1 MTLKTLL
8 SRALLAFLFIANSA
22 WSSCTLLSG
31 SNQTINFRTKDPIS
45 VPENAAI
52 GTEVASISAP
62 ASTLEFKCN
71 SSLDRIGL
79 KSANGN
85 LPANGV
91 IPFGNTGFGY
101 KLDNVIFYPYEPST
115 ADKYFFTPP
124 FILKIYKIGPIK
136 KFTSI
141 PAGQFATYIAGQ
153 LTIFTASLD
162 TELVVEAGSCELS
175 TTDVNMGEYN
185 LSDFAA
191 VSSTSR
197 PVEFTVG
204 LRNCSGRIDKV
215 KYVMIPGPGWLDQ
228 KNGIMMLDPGSVT
241 GLGIQIRKDGQPVS
255 FATDNELLPPIGAS
269 TSYSFTASYYQTES
283 KVGIGKANSSLTIQV
298 SYL

>member
-1 MTLKTLL
+1 M
-8 SRALLAFLFIANSA
+8 
-22 WSSCTLLSG
+22 
-31 SNQTINFRTKDPIS
+31 
-45 VPENAAI
+45 PENAAI

-62 ASTLEFKCN
+62 APTAIFTCN
-71 SSLDRIGL
+71 SSLDSIGL
-79 KSANGN
+79 KSANGD
-85 LPANGV
+85 LPANGI

-101 KLDNVIFYPYEPST
+101 KLNKVLTYPYEPST
-115 ADKYFFTPP
+115 TVDYFFPPP
-124 FILKIYKIGPIK
+124 FTLKIYKTGPIK
-136 KFTSI
+136 KSTSI

-162 TELVVEAGSCELS
+162 SELVVEAGSCELS
-175 TTDVNMGEYN
+175 TTDVNMGEYI
-185 LSDFAA
+185 LSDFAG

-197 PVEFTVG
+197 PVEFTVE

-215 KYVMIPGPGWLDQ
+215 KYDMIPGPGWLDQ

-241 GLGIQIRKDGQPVS
+241 GLGIQIRKDGQPVN

-269 TSYSFTASYYQTES
+269 ASYSFTASYYQTERE
-283 KVGIGKANSSLTIQV
+283 VGIGKANSSLTIQV